1 MEKIEELEKLRELT
15 EKQISLTEVCK
26 ELNKNNYEVL
36 GLLHELRLKGIN
48 IVIQKKDDD
57 IYMYNHGE
65 RELKSNNKF
74 QFYTDFNNEFKF
86 VVIADTRIGSK
97 SQQLSILNDIYQKA
111 YSMGFNNVF
120 LVGNISEGLYP
131 LTNVYSEDNFLD
143 DTLSQVDYI
152 TNNYPYIEG
161 MKTYF
166 ITGLKDE
173 KHLRNNKINLGKRIS
188 QVRDDMIYL
197 GHGSCKAL
205 VDKTKILLLSSPLQK
220 TYTVS
225 YRPQQ
230 QIDSFR
236 SEDKPDILLFGGGL
250 QLEKFTY
257 RSVKCLSIPSV
268 CATTREMNDKRYSN
282 TIGAWYVSLKTDKYG
297 NLLSLNA
304 MDSIYYKTNP
314 DDYTKRKV
322 LKIGG
327 HDGKKY

>member
-1 MEKIEELEKLRELT
+1 MEKIEELEKLKKLT
-15 EKQISLTEVCK
+15 ENEISLTEVAK
-26 ELNKNNYEVL
+26 ILEKNSYQIL
-36 GLLHELRLKGIN
+36 GLLHELRLQGIN
-48 IVIQKKDDD
+48 IVIQRRDDD

-65 RELKSNNKF
+65 RELENNNKF
-74 QFYTDFNNEFKF
+74 NFYTNEFNEFKF

-97 SQQLSILNDIYQKA
+97 HQQLSILNDIYQKA
-111 YSMGFNNVF
+111 YDMGYMNVF

-143 DTLSQVDYI
+143 DTLEQVDYI
-152 TNNYPYIEG
+152 VQNYPLVEG

-188 QVRDDMIYL
+188 DARCDMIYL
-197 GHGSCKAL
+197 GHNSCNVL
-205 VDKTKILLLSSPLQK
+205 IDKVNVLLISTPLSK

-225 YRPQQ
+225 YRPEQ
-230 QIDSFR
+230 QINSFR
-236 SEDKPDILLFGGGL
+236 SEDKPNIMLFGGAL

-257 RSVKCLSIPSV
+257 RNVACLSIPSV

-304 MDSIYYKTNP
+304 MDSVYYRTNP
-314 DDYTKRKV
+314 DDYIKRKV

-327 HDGKKY
+327 INNGK

>member
-15 EKQISLTEVCK
+15 EKQISLTEVCN

-173 KHLRNNKINLGKRIS
+173 
-188 QVRDDMIYL
+188 
-197 GHGSCKAL
+197 
-205 VDKTKILLLSSPLQK
+205 
-220 TYTVS
+220 
-225 YRPQQ
+225 
-230 QIDSFR
+230 
-236 SEDKPDILLFGGGL
+236 
-250 QLEKFTY
+250 
-257 RSVKCLSIPSV
+257 
-268 CATTREMNDKRYSN
+268 
-282 TIGAWYVSLKTDKYG
+282 
-297 NLLSLNA
+297 
-304 MDSIYYKTNP
+304 
-314 DDYTKRKV
+314 
-322 LKIGG
+322 
-327 HDGKKY
+327 

>member
-1 MEKIEELEKLRELT
+1 
-15 EKQISLTEVCK
+15 
-26 ELNKNNYEVL
+26 
-36 GLLHELRLKGIN
+36 
-48 IVIQKKDDD
+48 
-57 IYMYNHGE
+57 
-65 RELKSNNKF
+65 
-74 QFYTDFNNEFKF
+74 
-86 VVIADTRIGSK
+86 
-97 SQQLSILNDIYQKA
+97 
-111 YSMGFNNVF
+111 
-120 LVGNISEGLYP
+120 
-131 LTNVYSEDNFLD
+131 
-143 DTLSQVDYI
+143 
-152 TNNYPYIEG
+152 
-161 MKTYF
+161 
-166 ITGLKDE
+166 
-173 KHLRNNKINLGKRIS
+173 
-188 QVRDDMIYL
+188 MIYL

-282 TIGAWYVSLKTDKYG
+282 TIGAWYVTLKTDKYG